1 MPRKRYKSEEI
12 VAKLRQVDV
21 LVSPV
26 HPAWRSRSHPL
37 RQRTAVR
44 RHQRGRRNSGSMSH
58 SAMASS
64 PSTSRRVSSQRR
76 QVTKLKNNLKT

>member
-1 MPRKRYKSEEI
+1 
-12 VAKLRQVDV
+12 
-21 LVSPV
+21 
-26 HPAWRSRSHPL
+26 
-37 RQRTAVR
+37 
-44 RHQRGRRNSGSMSH
+44 MSH